1 MAEPL
6 RVAIVG
12 GGVGGSAAVRSISKR
27 FGSRVAVSLFEMGRG
42 LGGRAATRK
51 SRDDARIMVSHGCPA
66 FEASDAGALG
76 VCEEL
81 EAAGHL
87 RSYADGGGVD
97 DGGVGAGTGD
107 GDSAGAARVFHGH
120 PGMNSLCEGLVEGCP
135 FTPRFKQMVRKVAFD
150 AASKR
155 WLLEGGDE
163 ESLGEYDWLIV
174 SGSGLAH
181 PRWTKT
187 FGGPPPLLEAAGRF
201 DPPCDGLDRALAVI
215 GEMEA
220 NPVVV
225 AMMMYENGGG
235 GGGGG
240 GGEEGEEGVA
250 AATAAA
256 TSPSC
261 DSAVIKLARTGGG
274 EGKDGED
281 GGGESAG
288 VLTKAVVQRGEGNTT
303 NVVLHS
309 THQYALSIA
318 DVYGRTST
326 AARLGGAKADS
337 TIEDDIVARWGD
349 VIRRVLLVVLVQ

>member
-27 FGSRVAVSLFEMGRG
+27 FGTRVAVSLFEMGRG

-87 RSYADGGGVD
+87 RSSADGGGGGGG
-97 DGGVGAGTGD
+97 DGGVGAGTGG
-107 GDSAGAARVFHGH
+107 GDSAVAARVFHGH

-155 WLLEGGDE
+155 WLLQGGDE

-187 FGGPPPLLEAAGRF
+187 FGSSPPLLEAAGRF

-240 GGEEGEEGVA
+240 GEDGKEGVA
-250 AATAAA
+250 AAAA
-256 TSPSC
+256 SLSC
-261 DSAVIKLARTGGG
+261 DSAVIKLARAGGG

-281 GGGESAG
+281 GGGGESAG
-288 VLTKAVVQRGEGNTT
+288 VLTKAVVQRGAGNTT

-337 TIEDDIVARWGD
+337 TIEDDIVAR
-349 VIRRVLLVVLVQ
+349 